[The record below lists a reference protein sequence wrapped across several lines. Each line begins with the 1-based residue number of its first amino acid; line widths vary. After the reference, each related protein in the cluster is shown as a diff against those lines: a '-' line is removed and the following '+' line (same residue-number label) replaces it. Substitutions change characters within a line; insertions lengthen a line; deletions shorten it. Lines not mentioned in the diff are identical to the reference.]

1 MNENRKASEVIDLFN
16 SAFIMPD
23 TTVFKVKRIMEAI
36 SAVQKGGLMS
46 VVKGGNNNG
55 KIDDS
60 GRDHGES
67 EAVSA
72 AKKVR

>member
-46 VVKGGNNNG
+46 VVKGGSNG
-55 KIDDS
+55 QIDDS

-67 EAVSA
+67 ETDRA